1 MVKECDIDFDAHMSG
16 FVYKIR
22 VGDQVMIK
30 KEVPGAEVVEEFL
43 YEIHALHS
51 LQDSNHV
58 IGFRGLV
65 TDDDGE
71 IVKAL
76 LLDYCPKG
84 TLMDR
89 IYDDCKTT
97 YLGIPWRKRE
107 RWARQI
113 IQGLADLHDSGFV
126 QGDLTLANVVLD
138 DKENAK
144 IIDVNRRGCPVGWEP
159 PEARPLVDTNQRLS
173 LYIGVKSDLFQ
184 LGMVLWALAMEE
196 DEPEIQGRPLLL
208 GPEVNIPDWYRQI
221 TEICLSHDPRS
232 RLMASQLLT
241 MIPDPCFAPAY
252 SRIASRPAV
261 ERSNSPRELPAES
274 ISPAAPDREAKNE
287 AAFLPQRGR
296 SPPSPMPSDS
306 SRLQKTGWAANMPVA
321 ASYDDMAAKAK
332 SYLDA
337 SRNRNSMPT
346 PESENLTQKQQRT
359 NPAPPRPQD
368 TDPSLLDNVS
378 KSSETPPASFAT
390 MPTPPKQPAAYLNST
405 DSGIC
410 MRSHSEDTVAFPSTS
425 PQSRELTKRIKDE
438 LLDDLERN
446 GAARSALDAI
456 FGLNQDDQAAISQI
470 STHPDNGSAI
480 RQLTTQLPDAAFN
493 TLQVLTRMDSNPPTL
508 PIFTAQR
515 VDHPSNTPQRTAP
528 LHSNAFAS
536 PLLVAP
542 PAEDALKM
550 PRPTSRKG
558 SNTSAIPKSNT
569 QQMHNTYDLPQATA
583 PLDQTSDT
591 SYASARLGSRAT
603 ATARIPSPRD
613 TYGAGIPHAAA
624 LQGENVPTDFQSATQ
639 LEATVAQSTTHPN
652 DDTTATF
659 QRNAQLGSASAIP
672 KTTTQPDRDFSE
684 ITQASSQQEKN
695 TATARRTPTQPA
707 RASTPPQISAQRNN
721 DTYSAGQ
728 IAAQP
733 ENTSYPPHIYAQV
746 DDNASLA
753 SGISRTS
760 SPDGDLDGGAQLGR
774 SETAFSVV
782 ETNFA
787 RPEYAAPSQLP
798 PTTVIDTPIK
808 TLTQNHHPIHTPNG
822 TILPTLRPGQ
832 GIAAAP
838 LLADLNPDLNPD
850 IHFDS
855 ALWPDAT
862 RRFMTGAKS

>member
-1 MVKECDIDFDAHMSG
+1 MVKECDIEFDAHMSG

-22 VGDQVMIK
+22 VGDQVMVK

-43 YEIHALHS
+43 YEIRALHS

-65 TDDDGE
+65 TDDDNE

-113 IQGLADLHDSGFV
+113 IQGLADLHESGFV

-252 SRIASRPAV
+252 TRIASRPAV
-261 ERSNSPRELPAES
+261 EHSHSPRELPGES
-274 ISPAAPDREAKNE
+274 VPTATPSSETKNE

-306 SRLQKTGWAANMPVA
+306 SRLQKTGWAANVPVA
-321 ASYDDMAAKAK
+321 ASYDDMAARAK

-337 SRNRNSMPT
+337 SRNRNSIPT
-346 PESENLTQKQQRT
+346 PESENLTQKQQQT
-359 NPAPPRPQD
+359 NPAPPRSHD
-368 TDPSLLDNVS
+368 IERSSLDNAS
-378 KSSETPPASFAT
+378 KDSATPPASFVT
-390 MPTPPKQPAAYLNST
+390 MPTPPKQPTTYLNST

-410 MRSHSEDTVAFPSTS
+410 MRSHSEETVAYPSTS
-425 PQSRELTKRIKDE
+425 PHSQELTKRINDE
-438 LLDDLERN
+438 LFEDLERN

-456 FGLNQDDQAAISQI
+456 FGLKKDDRLSMSQTT
-470 STHPDNGSAI
+470 SHPDNASAI
-480 RQLTTQLPDAAFN
+480 PQVTTQRPDNAFN
-493 TLQVLTRMDSNPPTL
+493 MPQPLARMDSNASTI
-508 PIFTAQR
+508 PIFIAQR
-515 VDHPSNTPQRTAP
+515 TDNPSGMPQPTAP
-528 LHSNAFAS
+528 LDSNAFAS
-536 PLLVAP
+536 PLFATQR
-542 PAEDALKM
+542 AEDGPNMLH
-550 PRPTSRKG
+550 PTSRQD
-558 SNTSAIPKSNT
+558 SHTSAIPLFNT
-569 QQMHNTYDLPQATA
+569 QRMHDAYDMSQATA
-583 PLDQTSDT
+583 PLDKTHD
-591 SYASARLGSRAT
+591 ASHATMQPGNNAT
-603 ATARIPSPRD
+603 ATTRMTSPQD
-613 TYGAGIPHAAA
+613 KYGASIPHAAA
-624 LQGENVPTDFQSATQ
+624 QQDNNSSADRRFATQ
-639 LEATVAQSTTHPN
+639 LATTRPQSTHPN
-652 DDTTATF
+652 DDTHATPQRTAQF
-659 QRNAQLGSASAIP
+659 GNASATIP
-672 KTTTQPDRDFSE
+672 KTTTQSDRSVST
-684 ITQASSQQEKN
+684 IAQASSPQEKN
-695 TATARRTPTQPA
+695 AATTRRTPTQLGH
-707 RASTPPQISAQRNN
+707 ASTSTQTSMQRGGNTYATPQTATQLGKTSGLPQASAQL
-721 DTYSAGQ
+721 
-728 IAAQP
+728 
-733 ENTSYPPHIYAQV
+733 
-746 DDNASLA
+746 DDDASVA
-753 SGISRTS
+753 SCISRTS

-782 ETNFA
+782 DTHFT
-787 RPEYAAPSQLP
+787 RPEYPAPSKLP
-798 PTTVIDTPIK
+798 PTNVIDTPIK
-808 TLTQNHHPIHTPNG
+808 TLDQNHHPMHTSNG
-822 TILPTLRPGQ
+822 TTLPTLRPGQ

-838 LLADLNPDLNPD
+838 LLADLNPD